1 MGKLTS
7 NCADVSFVILHRSCQ
22 LALGWV
28 LVACACGQ
36 SSASFD
42 TQAIAPASST
52 HQEVQATKP
61 IPGAVAAP
69 VSTTPSRNISDAEL
83 KPYIDSVAT
92 VFLIRGR
99 ARDPFGQNQDPDA
112 KPVIKASTPLA
123 VRRSAPAQATPFADI
138 VRLLNVTT
146 ILPGEKRF
154 LIGSRS
160 FKLGDVMP
168 LIFRNKPIHVLITEV
183 TSRQISFR
191 NQDSGE
197 IAVRKLDM
205 LPAGMIAGSH
215 GISAPGM
222 MPDHSNA
229 PIDLEAADPVSS
241 NSKN

>member
-7 NCADVSFVILHRSCQ
+7 NCAGVPSVILRRPGQ
-22 LALGWV
+22 LVLGWV
-28 LVACACGQ
+28 LVASAFAQ
-36 SSASFD
+36 SSANFD
-42 TQAIAPASST
+42 TKTIAPASST
-52 HQEVQATKP
+52 AEEGQAAKP
-61 IPGAVAAP
+61 HPGAVAAP

-99 ARDPFGQNQDPDA
+99 TRDPFGQNQDPDA

-138 VRLLNVTT
+138 VRLLDVTT
-146 ILPGEKRF
+146 IMPGERRF

-160 FKLGDVMP
+160 FKLGEVMP
-168 LIFRNKPIHVLITEV
+168 LNFRNKPIHVLITEV
-183 TSRQISFR
+183 TSRQIAFR

-205 LPAGMIAGSH
+205 LPAGMTAGSH

-222 MPDHSNA
+222 IPDHSNA

>member
-7 NCADVSFVILHRSCQ
+7 IRADVSSVIFHRPCQFV
-22 LALGWV
+22 LGLV
-28 LVACACGQ
+28 LVSSAFAQ

-42 TQAIAPASST
+42 TQTIAPTSGTPADAQPAKASP
-52 HQEVQATKP
+52 EP
-61 IPGAVAAP
+61 VAAP
-69 VSTTPSRNISDAEL
+69 ASTTPSRNISAAEL

-99 ARDPFGQNQDPDA
+99 ARDSFGQNQDPDA
-112 KPVIKASTPLA
+112 KPVIKASAPLA

-138 VRLLNVTT
+138 VRLLDVTT
-146 ILPGEKRF
+146 IMPGEKRF

-168 LIFRNKPIHVLITEV
+168 LNFRNKPIHVVITEV

-191 NQDSGE
+191 NRDSGE

-205 LPAGMIAGSH
+205 LPTGMTAGSR
-215 GISAPGM
+215 GISTPGM
-222 MPDHSNA
+222 VPELLNA